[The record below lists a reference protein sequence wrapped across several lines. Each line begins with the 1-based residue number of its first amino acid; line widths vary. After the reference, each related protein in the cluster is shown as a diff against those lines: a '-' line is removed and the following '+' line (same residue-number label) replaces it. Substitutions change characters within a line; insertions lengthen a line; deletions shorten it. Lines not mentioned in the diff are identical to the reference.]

1 MKANY
6 ERVGY
11 KSKSWIGKFL
21 KTYQKWLLLFGLVAL
36 IAFITGI
43 MTAVKIGGE
52 LEVGDLPSKA
62 IRILFENPKNNWGY
76 FMQQLL
82 SLLYIVVL
90 VIFCNFHPC
99 MIVLDLILI
108 LYHFYCFGFC
118 FIGIILLYT
127 VAGFF
132 NMILFIFP
140 FLLLYSFIVL
150 LLVCICYKK
159 CLLVKKYG
167 RACTTDCS
175 NKEINWIIIILLM
188 VLLCLLLTQTII
200 LPVVS
205 ITIIV

>member
-1 MKANY
+1 MKASY

-11 KSKSWIGKFL
+11 RSKSFISKFL
-21 KTYQKWLLLFGLVAL
+21 KQYQKWLIIFGLVAL

-43 MTAVKIGGE
+43 MTAVKIGGD

-62 IRILFENPKNNWGY
+62 IRILFDNPKNNWGY

-82 SLLYIVVL
+82 SLFYIIAL
-90 VIFCNFHPC
+90 ILLCNFHPC
-99 MIVLDLILI
+99 MILLDFILI

-132 NMILFIFP
+132 NMILFLFP
-140 FLLLYSFIVL
+140 FLLLYSLIIL
-150 LLVCICYKK
+150 LLACICYKK
-159 CLLVKKYG
+159 CLLKKKYG
-167 RACTTDCS
+167 NCSSPDCS
-175 NKEINWIIIILLM
+175 LKENNWIIIILL
-188 VLLCLLLTQTII
+188 VTILCLLLTQTII
-200 LPVVS
+200 LPIIS